1 MNAETLGKAEFWQKV
16 AGFAFAAWAM
26 AIPIG
31 VSMVRGS
38 VEQVLASQAQQS
50 KDFQI
55 YVLSMEKR
63 VTLIEERQAKVLQV
77 LQAHDLKLDMLHSEM
92 LTSRSGN
99 GKARQQ

>member
-1 MNAETLGKAEFWQKV
+1 MNAETLGKAEFWQKI

-38 VEQVLASQAQQS
+38 VEDLLDSQAQQS
-50 KDFQI
+50 KDFQV

-63 VTLIEERQAKVLQV
+63 VTLIEERQAKVLQI
-77 LQAHDLKLDMLHSEM
+77 LQAQELKIDLLRSEA
-92 LTSRSGN
+92 LAPRNGN
-99 GKARQQ
+99 GKSR